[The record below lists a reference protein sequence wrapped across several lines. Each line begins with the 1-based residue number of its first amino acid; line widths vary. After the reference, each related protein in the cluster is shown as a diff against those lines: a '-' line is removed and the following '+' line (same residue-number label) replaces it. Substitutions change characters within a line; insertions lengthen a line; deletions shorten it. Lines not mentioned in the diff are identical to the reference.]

1 METTQPEINWI
12 GILLG
17 FAFVGGLIFFIAYI
31 EDKTKVKDLYYDK
44 QRKLIEYAIMIF
56 VSLSAIIWFM
66 KSNKIDLF
74 GEFALLGLLVKV
86 VIAIVIGGEAD
97 KLGRNKYLWGFLA
110 FLEFHFA
117 LIALGL
123 GNKLFRVKGQAK
135 TDILNLNK
143 LSVDKESALNLTFKN
158 GIINESQKEEKLT
171 EIKSDYR
178 IKLENILKTKS
189 TDDYYAK
196 LELALKNGIIT
207 QEEFETKRN
216 KNEEG

>member
-17 FAFVGGLIFFIAYI
+17 FAFVGGLIFFIAHI
-31 EDKTKVKDLYYDK
+31 EGKTKVKDLYYDK

-66 KSNKIDLF
+66 KSNKLDLF

-135 TDILNLNK
+135 IDILNLNK

-158 GIINESQKEEKLT
+158 GIINERQKEEKLT

-207 QEEFETKRN
+207 QEEFETKKN

>member
-31 EDKTKVKDLYYDK
+31 EGKTKVKDLYYDK

-56 VSLSAIIWFM
+56 VSMSAIIWFM

>member
-31 EDKTKVKDLYYDK
+31 EGKTKVKDLYYDK

-66 KSNKIDLF
+66 KSNKLDLF

-135 TDILNLNK
+135 IDILNLNK

-158 GIINESQKEEKLT
+158 GIINERQKEEKLT

-207 QEEFETKRN
+207 QEEFETKKN